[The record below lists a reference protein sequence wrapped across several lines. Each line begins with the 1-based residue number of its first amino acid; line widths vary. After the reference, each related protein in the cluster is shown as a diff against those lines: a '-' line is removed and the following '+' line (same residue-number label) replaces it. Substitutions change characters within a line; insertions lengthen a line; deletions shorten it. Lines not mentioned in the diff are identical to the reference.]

1 MTRKEAEPVH
11 GSDLRTDEASATG
24 GPSPYGSWETIPWDR
39 VRGHVSRLQT
49 EIANATTEG
58 RAEDARKAQRMLTH
72 SLDAKLLAVRTVTT
86 SRGRHTPGVDGV
98 TWDTPEAKL
107 AAAKSLTN
115 KGYRAKPL
123 RRVRIPK
130 RGKPGQTRPLGIPT
144 MYDRAMQAL
153 HALAL
158 DPVAEAT
165 ADRYSFGFRTGRC
178 AQDACQKLFGL
189 LSQRVSP
196 QWVLEGDI
204 KGCFDNISHEW
215 LMENVPMDKA
225 IMAQFLKAG
234 FMEQGGWHETES
246 GTPQGG
252 VISPIYCNLALDGM
266 ERLLDE
272 RFMLTPSGNR
282 AKRADRNKVHVV
294 RYADD
299 FVVTAATPEVAEEAK
314 SLLVPFLAERGLGLS
329 REKTLTTHIDEGFD
343 FLSWN
348 FRKYGGKL
356 IIKPSKGAVKAF
368 RRETHRVI
376 LAEGK
381 CGGPDELIATLTP
394 MIRGFAAYHRHTCC
408 SETFSGIADVMFRQ
422 LWRWA
427 CRRHPNKSRTW
438 VTRRYWRQVGT
449 SGWVFGSQDGYL
461 APITCQHVV
470 RHLPL
475 RTDASPYL
483 DSKYFVTRRHA
494 LKTRAAK
501 SFRMPAPPQ

>member
-1 MTRKEAEPVH
+1 
-11 GSDLRTDEASATG
+11 
-24 GPSPYGSWETIPWDR
+24 
-39 VRGHVSRLQT
+39 
-49 EIANATTEG
+49 
-58 RAEDARKAQRMLTH
+58 
-72 SLDAKLLAVRTVTT
+72 
-86 SRGRHTPGVDGV
+86 
-98 TWDTPEAKL
+98 
-107 AAAKSLTN
+107 
-115 KGYRAKPL
+115 
-123 RRVRIPK
+123 
-130 RGKPGQTRPLGIPT
+130 
-144 MYDRAMQAL
+144 
-153 HALAL
+153 
-158 DPVAEAT
+158 
-165 ADRYSFGFRTGRC
+165 
-178 AQDACQKLFGL
+178 
-189 LSQRVSP
+189 
-196 QWVLEGDI
+196 
-204 KGCFDNISHEW
+204 
-215 LMENVPMDKA
+215 
-225 IMAQFLKAG
+225 
-234 FMEQGGWHETES
+234 
-246 GTPQGG
+246 
-252 VISPIYCNLALDGM
+252 M

-282 AKRADRNKVHVV
+282 ARRADRNKVHVV

-329 REKTLTTHIDEGFD
+329 REKTLTTHTDEGFD

-368 RRETHRVI
+368 QRETHRVI

-381 CGGPDELIATLTP
+381 CAGPDELIATLTP

-438 VTRRYWRQVGT
+438 VARRYWRQVGT

-475 RTDASPYL
+475 RTDVNPYL